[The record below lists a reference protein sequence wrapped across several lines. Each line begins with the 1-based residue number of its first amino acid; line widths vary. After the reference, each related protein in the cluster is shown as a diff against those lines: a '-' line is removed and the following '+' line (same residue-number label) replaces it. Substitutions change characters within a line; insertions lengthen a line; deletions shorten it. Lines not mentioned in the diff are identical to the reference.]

1 MQIKTFQFG
10 IVHFNE
16 ENILKFKSGLFG
28 FEELKNFLLIK
39 PADDNIFYWLYS
51 IEKPD
56 IGFPL
61 IGLNVIYEKYPAEE
75 KFTAFGIVTMNKD
88 PLKITLNSKAP
99 VYINQDDRTGFQKIV
114 EDEKYIVHYNLFVE

>member
-1 MQIKTFQFG
+1 MQIETFQFG
-10 IVHFNE
+10 TVHFNE

-39 PADDNIFYWLYS
+39 PDDDNIFYWLYS
-51 IEKPD
+51 VEKPG

-61 IGLNVIYEKYPAEE
+61 IGLNVIYENYPAEE
-75 KFTAFGIVTMNKD
+75 KSAAFGIVTMNQD
-88 PLKITLNSKAP
+88 PLKVTVNSKAP